1 LPKRNQCRVTSA
13 SLYRRAIPA
22 AARISQWHAADGWP
36 MRRFDWPGAGRGRI
50 LWQGG
55 RGDIF
60 EKYLELFAHW
70 HAVGWSVTSLDWRG
84 QGGSGRTSNDPHVGD
99 IGDFAHYI
107 ADLRDFWRAWSAEAT
122 GPRVLMGHSMG
133 GHLVLRGVVEGAA
146 TPDALVLSAPMLGLK
161 SPFGWTWGE
170 RIAHQIARFGDP
182 ARAAWRGN
190 EKPATMKS
198 RQELLTFDP
207 ERYADELWWQSAK
220 PELVLGPPSWRWVA
234 QAFTSTRQLR
244 RDPSLP
250 ELAVPVLLIVP
261 LADQLVDPRA
271 ALGIAERLP
280 DARLLTFGKEAAHEI
295 LREADPARARAVA
308 EIDAFLSERVP
319 AA

>member
-1 LPKRNQCRVTSA
+1 MTSA
-13 SLYRRAIPA
+13 ALYRRAIPA
-22 AARISQWHAADGWP
+22 AAQLSQWRTPDGWLL
-36 MRRFDWPGAGRGRI
+36 RRFDWPGAGRGRI

-55 RGDIF
+55 RGDIC

-70 HAVGWSVTSLDWRG
+70 HEAGWSVTSLDWRG
-84 QGGSGRTSNDPHVGD
+84 QGGSGRIARDPRVGD
-99 IGDFAHYI
+99 ILDFADYI
-107 ADLRDFWRAWSAEAT
+107 ADFRAFWREWQSEAA

-133 GHLVLRGVVEGAA
+133 GHLVLRAVVEGAA

-161 SPFGWTWGE
+161 SPFGWRLGE
-170 RIAHQIARFGDP
+170 ALAHRIAKLGDP
-182 ARAAWRGN
+182 ARPAWRSN

-198 RQELLTFDP
+198 RQELLTYDP
-207 ERYADELWWQSAK
+207 DRYADELWWQSTK

-244 RDPSLP
+244 QDARLGT
-250 ELAVPVLLIVP
+250 LAVPVLLIVP
-261 LADQLVDPRA
+261 LADGLVDPRA
-271 ALGIAERLP
+271 ALGIAKQLP

-308 EIDAFLSERVP
+308 EIDTFLADKVP
-319 AA
+319 LA